1 MKVCMVTSSYPRYAG
16 DGVGSF
22 VRSLAQALVAL
33 GHTVHVVAPYDPAI
47 EEMDQGGVCVH
58 RFRYAPSDAL
68 CLVGHGRS
76 MRADVHLRP
85 IVPLLM
91 PAFILAA
98 TVCTLTLH
106 GHERFDLIHGH
117 WAVPGGAIAG
127 LVARL
132 ASLPLV
138 ISLHGSDVY
147 VAEQN
152 RLYASV
158 ARCGFRRATHVIACS
173 EDLRARAVRIG
184 LEGEKSS
191 VIPYGVDVGHYA
203 TGRGSRMRARL
214 GVPADALVIGALG
227 RLVNKK
233 GFGYLLEAMPAVL
246 GSMRDVYCVI
256 GGGGDLRDDLIAQA
270 SRLGV
275 SSHVLLPGHVDWRD
289 TPDYYA
295 MCDVV
300 AVPSVIDADG
310 NVDGLPNVLLEAM
323 ASGRAVVASEVGGM
337 PDVIVNG
344 VDGLLV
350 PPGDGEA
357 LRSTLL
363 RLLGDPS
370 FRRKLGAMARDRVI
384 RGYQWSVVADRMAS
398 LYECAVKES
407 SRQR

>member
-1 MKVCMVTSSYPRYAG
+1 MKVCMVTSSYPRHAG

-33 GHTVHVVAPYDPAI
+33 GHAVHVVAPYDPAI

-106 GHERFDLIHGH
+106 GRERFDLIHGH

-132 ASLPLV
+132 ASLPLM

-152 RLYASV
+152 PLYASV
-158 ARCGFRRATHVIACS
+158 ARCGFRRATHVMACS
-173 EDLRARAVRIG
+173 EDLRARAVKIG

-233 GFGYLLEAMPAVL
+233 GFRYLLAAMPAVL
-246 GSMRDVYCVI
+246 DSTPDAYCVI
-256 GGGGDLRDDLIAQA
+256 GGDGDLRDDLIAQA

-323 ASGRAVVASEVGGM
+323 ASGCAVIASQVGGM

-344 VDGLLV
+344 VNGLLV

-370 FRRKLGAMARDRVI
+370 FRRKLGAMARERVT
-384 RGYQWSVVADRMAS
+384 RGYQWSVVADRTAS
-398 LYECAVKES
+398 VYECAVKES
-407 SRQR
+407 ARQR

>member
-1 MKVCMVTSSYPRYAG
+1 
-16 DGVGSF
+16 
-22 VRSLAQALVAL
+22 
-33 GHTVHVVAPYDPAI
+33 
-47 EEMDQGGVCVH
+47 
-58 RFRYAPSDAL
+58 
-68 CLVGHGRS
+68 
-76 MRADVHLRP
+76 
-85 IVPLLM
+85 
-91 PAFILAA
+91 
-98 TVCTLTLH
+98 
-106 GHERFDLIHGH
+106 
-117 WAVPGGAIAG
+117 
-127 LVARL
+127 
-132 ASLPLV
+132 
-138 ISLHGSDVY
+138 
-147 VAEQN
+147 
-152 RLYASV
+152 
-158 ARCGFRRATHVIACS
+158 
-173 EDLRARAVRIG
+173 
-184 LEGEKSS
+184 
-191 VIPYGVDVGHYA
+191 
-203 TGRGSRMRARL
+203 MRARL

-300 AVPSVIDADG
+300 VVPSVIDADG

-344 VDGLLV
+344 VNGLLV

-398 LYECAVKES
+398 LYERAVKES

>member
-1 MKVCMVTSSYPRYAG
+1 MKVCMVTSSYPRHAG

-33 GHTVHVVAPYDPAI
+33 GHTVHVVAPHDPAI

-76 MRADVHLRP
+76 LRADVHLRP

-106 GHERFDLIHGH
+106 GRERFDLVHGH

-173 EDLRARAVRIG
+173 EDLRARAVKIG

-214 GVPADALVIGALG
+214 GVPTDALVIGALG

-233 GFGYLLEAMPAVL
+233 GFHYLLAAMPAVL
-246 GSMRDVYCVI
+246 DSIPDAYCVI
-256 GGGGDLRDDLIAQA
+256 GGGGDLCDDLIAQA
-270 SRLGV
+270 RRLGV
-275 SSHVLLPGHVDWRD
+275 SNRVFLPGHVDWRD

-300 AVPSVIDADG
+300 VVPSVVDADG

-323 ASGRAVVASEVGGM
+323 ASGRAVVASDVGGISS
-337 PDVIVNG
+337 V
-344 VDGLLV
+344 VDDGITALLV
-350 PPGDGEA
+350 PPGDPDA

-363 RLLGDPS
+363 CLLGDPS

-384 RGYQWSVVADRMAS
+384 RGYQWSVVADRTAS
-398 LYECAVKES
+398 LYECAVKRS
-407 SRQR
+407 SRHR